1 MKSIKYLLALLLLGV
16 CLTACGGGQDSNQAG
31 EASEGLDKNKTYI
44 IGLDDT
50 FVPMGYRDEKGDL
63 VGFDVDLAREA
74 AKIMGIQVD
83 FMPVDWNYKEAE
95 LEAKNIDFIWNG
107 YSITPEREKAV
118 LFSKPYMD
126 NTQLIIVPED
136 SPIETKADFKGK
148 KVTLQADSSALE
160 AVKKDQAFVDSL
172 AGPLVE
178 YPTNI
183 EAFKDVEA
191 GRSDGLVV
199 DEVLARDYLKKNPQV
214 KMKILEENFGQEEF
228 AVGMRK
234 EDKALAEELNK
245 ALDQLKEN
253 GKFEEIRGR
262 YFSKWT
268 C

>member
-1 MKSIKYLLALLLLGV
+1 
-16 CLTACGGGQDSNQAG
+16 
-31 EASEGLDKNKTYI
+31 
-44 IGLDDT
+44 
-50 FVPMGYRDEKGDL
+50 
-63 VGFDVDLAREA
+63 
-74 AKIMGIQVD
+74 MGIQVD

-172 AGPLVE
+172 GGPLVE

-199 DEVLARDYLKKNPQV
+199 DEVLAPDYLKKNPQV

-262 YFSKWT
+262 YFSK
-268 C
+268 

>member
-1 MKSIKYLLALLLLGV
+1 M
-16 CLTACGGGQDSNQAG
+16 
-31 EASEGLDKNKTYI
+31 
-44 IGLDDT
+44 
-50 FVPMGYRDEKGDL
+50 
-63 VGFDVDLAREA
+63 
-74 AKIMGIQVD
+74 
-83 FMPVDWNYKEAE
+83 
-95 LEAKNIDFIWNG
+95 
-107 YSITPEREKAV
+107 
-118 LFSKPYMD
+118 
-126 NTQLIIVPED
+126 
-136 SPIETKADFKGK
+136 
-148 KVTLQADSSALE
+148 
-160 AVKKDQAFVDSL
+160 
-172 AGPLVE
+172 E

-262 YFSKWT
+262 YFSK
-268 C
+268 

>member
-1 MKSIKYLLALLLLGV
+1 MKSIKYLLVVLLLGV
-16 CLTACGGGQDSNQAG
+16 CLTACGGGQDPNQAG

-126 NTQLIIVPED
+126 NTQLIIVPKD
-136 SPIETKADFKGK
+136 SPIETKADFQGK

-172 AGPLVE
+172 GGPLVE

-262 YFSKWT
+262 YFSK
-268 C
+268 